1 MNRIKEVIEEKGI
14 KQTWLAEKLG
24 KSYNMINSY
33 VQNRRQ
39 PRLDDLYKIAEIL
52 DVEARELLI
61 LQEDQNIADDQ
72 NNDDG
77 GDVKK
82 IPVVGKVSCGMPIYA
97 EENIATYVAVSTEIA
112 KPHNNY
118 FILYAEGDS
127 MDEAGINSGDM
138 VLVKQQPS
146 AENGDMVVALI
157 DDEATI
163 KEFHKKNNMV
173 ILKPRSTNKSHQPI
187 ILTSNFR
194 IQGVVADVIP
204 MG

>member
-24 KSYNMINSY
+24 KSYNMMNSY

-52 DVEARELLI
+52 GVEARELLI
-61 LQEDQNIADDQ
+61 LQDDHQDEDNT
-72 NNDDG
+72 ND
-77 GDVKK
+77 GDVTKV
-82 IPVVGKVSCGMPIYA
+82 PVVGKVSCGMPIYA
-97 EENIATYVAVSTEIA
+97 EENIATYISVSKKIA
-112 KPHNNY
+112 QPNNSY

-127 MDEAGINSGDM
+127 MNLAGINSGDM
-138 VLVKQQPS
+138 VLIKQQPS
-146 AENGDMVVALI
+146 ANNGDLVVALI

-163 KEFHKKNNMV
+163 KEFHKKNNMI
-173 ILKPRSTNKSHQPI
+173 ILKPKSDNKKHQPI
-187 ILTSNFR
+187 ILTENFR

-204 MG
+204 M

>member
-61 LQEDQNIADDQ
+61 LQDDQ
-72 NNDDG
+72 PDDDNNNG
-77 GDVKK
+77 GDVTKVP
-82 IPVVGKVSCGMPIYA
+82 IVGKVSCGMPIYA
-97 EENIATYVAVSTEIA
+97 EENINDYISISKEIA
-112 KPHNNY
+112 KPQNDY

-127 MDEAGINSGDM
+127 MNQAGINNGDM
-138 VLVKQQPS
+138 VLIKQQPS
-146 AENGDMVVALI
+146 AEDGDLVVALI

-163 KEFHKKNNMV
+163 KEFNKRANMI
-173 ILKPRSTNKSHQPI
+173 ILKPKSDNENHKPI
-187 ILTSNFR
+187 ILTNNFR

-204 MG
+204 L